1 MKKFLFA
8 LFLLAVI
15 LNTIVLEIL
24 NFLEVKMI
32 LKNLYYF
39 ISTLLIYS
47 GAIFASV
54 VFAKISDK
62 TETSEKR
69 NEK

>member
-8 LFLLAVI
+8 LFCLAVI
-15 LNTIVLEIL
+15 LNTVVFEIFD
-24 NFLEVKMI
+24 FLEVRI
-32 LKNLYYF
+32 LLKNLYSF

-47 GAIFASV
+47 GAIFANIV
-54 VFAKISDK
+54 LAKISDK
-62 TETSEKR
+62 TKTPEKR

>member
-1 MKKFLFA
+1 MEKFLFV

-15 LNTIVLEIL
+15 LNTIVLEIFD
-24 NFLEVKMI
+24 FLEVKI
-32 LKNLYYF
+32 LLKHLYYF
-39 ISTLLIYS
+39 TSTLLIYS

-54 VFAKISDK
+54 VLAK
-62 TETSEKR
+62 TSEEKG